1 MRDDRK
7 TEPCRQFQFAG
18 SMSFDV
24 MRYERFPELQPI
36 VWSSVPSESAP
47 PAVNSAGESRPLR
60 VMFLLTSMPVG
71 GAETLV
77 ADLVRKMDRG
87 RFTPEICCL
96 KEPGPMGEQLAREVP
111 LRAALLAHKYDL
123 RVLPRLVHCL
133 KQGVDAVVTVGAGD
147 KMFWGRLAAHWAS
160 TPVVLAALHST
171 GWPDG
176 IGRLNRLL
184 TPWTD
189 AFVAVAPEH
198 GRYLVQHERLP
209 AEKVRVIPNGVDV
222 ERFAFDASAPAA
234 VRRELGLADDTPLC
248 GIVAALRPEK
258 NHELFLQVA
267 RRMLQEL
274 PQSHFLVVGDGPRRD
289 ALQILATTLGI
300 APQIHFLGTRSD
312 IPRLLAALNVF
323 LLTSDNEAN
332 PVSILEALSVQ
343 VPVVATQVG
352 SVPATVRPGQT
363 GCLAPAGDARQLAQH
378 AIQLLR
384 NPRLARDLGEAG
396 RREVVGHWSLDRMVR
411 GYEQLILEIYR
422 RKGPRPQTVRPAAD
436 PLELCGATP

>member
-1 MRDDRK
+1 
-7 TEPCRQFQFAG
+7 
-18 SMSFDV
+18 MSFDV
-24 MRYERFPELQPI
+24 LRIERYPELYPI
-36 VWSSVPSESAP
+36 VWSSDPSDTAP
-47 PAVNSAGESRPLR
+47 PAVNAAGECRPLR

-77 ADLVRKMDRG
+77 ADLVRRMDRG
-87 RFTPEICCL
+87 RFAPEICCL
-96 KEPGPMGEQLAREVP
+96 KEPGPLGEQLAREVP
-111 LRAALLAHKYDL
+111 LHAALLNHKYDL
-123 RVLPRLVHCL
+123 RVLPRLVRSL

-147 KMFWGRLAAHWAS
+147 KMFWGRLAAHWAA

-176 IGRLNRLL
+176 LGRLNRLL

-189 AFVAVAPEH
+189 AFIAVAPEH
-198 GRYLVQHERLP
+198 GRFLVQHERLP
-209 AEKVRVIPNGVDV
+209 ADKVRVIPNGVDV
-222 ERFAFDASAPAA
+222 ERFAFDAAAPAS
-234 VRRELGLADDTPLC
+234 VRRELGLEGDTPLC

-258 NHELFLQVA
+258 NHELFLRVA
-267 RRMLQEL
+267 QCVLQEL
-274 PQSHFLVVGDGPRRD
+274 PRTHFLVIGDGPRRP
-289 ALQILATTLGI
+289 ALQTQAATLGI
-300 APQIHFLGTRSD
+300 EPHVHFLGTRGD

-343 VPVVATQVG
+343 VPVVATDVG
-352 SVPATVRPGQT
+352 SVAATVRPGQT
-363 GCLAPAGDARQLAQH
+363 GCLAPAGDVRQLALY
-378 AIQLLR
+378 ATRLLR
-384 NPRLARDLGEAG
+384 DPRLARALGEAG

-422 RKGPRPQTVRPAAD
+422 RKGPRPQTARTAAD